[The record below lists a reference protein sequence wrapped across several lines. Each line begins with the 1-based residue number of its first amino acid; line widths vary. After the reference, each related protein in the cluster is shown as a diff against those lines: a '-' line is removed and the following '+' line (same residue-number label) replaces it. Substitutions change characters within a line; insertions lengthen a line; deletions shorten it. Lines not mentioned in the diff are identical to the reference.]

1 MQFLTKIYCLNVLKC
16 KKVVTL
22 NTQILDE
29 SHVVGT
35 VMLDYALKELVV
47 TFCKGTLLLKNSQEK
62 HAVH

>member
-1 MQFLTKIYCLNVLKC
+1 MYLNVKRL
-16 KKVVTL
+16 L
-22 NTQILDE
+22 LLTQILDE
-29 SHVVGT
+29 SNVVGT